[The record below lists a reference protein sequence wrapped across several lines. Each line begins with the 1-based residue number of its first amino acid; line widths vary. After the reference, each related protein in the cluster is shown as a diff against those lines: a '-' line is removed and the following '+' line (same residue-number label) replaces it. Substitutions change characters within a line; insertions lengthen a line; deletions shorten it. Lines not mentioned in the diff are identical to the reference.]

1 MSEPSGDPRVRFDRR
16 DRIFIVLCLV
26 TIAVGV
32 FVFRA
37 GFSRAF
43 PEASID
49 FKVTREDAIRKGAA
63 ALAARGFALEGT
75 RALAIFD
82 SDDDAKVYLERTLGL
97 AKANPIFSTT
107 VPVWR
112 WSVRWIRPL
121 EKLEYRAAVAPDGR
135 LLAIR
140 RILPEKEA
148 AKDPGDAAARSLAEA
163 EIRELRGIEPSTLRF
178 IETTVEKRP
187 ARVDRTFVWESNTI
201 RFGDAALRYL
211 VEVQGDRVG
220 RSSLHFEVPEKWRRD
235 YETLRS
241 KNLAA
246 GTVAT
251 LGLFLTAL
259 AILVVFL
266 ERVRRKDVKWKW
278 ALAFAGTGAL
288 LQFLA
293 SLNEMPIR
301 LFDYET
307 SDGWAG
313 FVAKSVAGDLGGAVS
328 LGVILLLLVAAGEPL
343 YRERYPDKPALGR
356 ILSLR
361 GIPSKRFFRGL
372 LLGYAMTAFF
382 FTYQIVFYVVAERFG
397 AWAPADVPYSNLL
410 GTAFPW
416 LGVLLMGFLPA
427 TTEEFSSRM
436 FSIPFAERF
445 LPRWAAV
452 VVPALIWG
460 FAHSTYPNQPF
471 YIRGIEVGFAGI
483 LIGVVM
489 LKAGIFPLL
498 VWHFTVD
505 AVYTA
510 LLLLRSSNPYFV
522 VSGAAASLV
531 LLLPLAIS
539 LALYF
544 RRGGFTPDG
553 EFTNAATGTAP
564 APPHVEEAVPA
575 VCAPPRAIDPVR
587 AFAALALAL
596 LAFAAARFVLPKEE
610 LWDDVKV
617 SVDRHGAKRAADAW
631 LKKAG
636 DDPAGYLSV
645 ATAATALPALEDP
658 SDTGAGLVPYGDSDL
673 AERWL
678 LERGG
683 MPLLKRWATSVFPG
697 PVWNVRYV
705 RALDEHGATVSVDAR
720 TGKVV
725 GFHRSFP
732 EAEAGASP
740 DEPAAR
746 AKASGVLASF
756 GFDPLS
762 WETVSSKSE
771 ARKARRDTLVVTE
784 ARQES
789 AGEAVR
795 RAVTGFAGDVP
806 SLFAT
811 ALKLPEDW
819 VRSRERSTPATYTA
833 IAWKIL
839 AWGTIAGLLVV
850 EFVRLARAGAI
861 PWRRAMRLAA
871 VLALPS
877 LLSRGLSLPLVLAR
891 YDSQFSMPVFAVVAG
906 VGLLVGI
913 LISYGIALLAIAL
926 VLAVKPDAP
935 GAFRRGGADGPR
947 ALLAAAGAVL
957 LVLFVR
963 ALSHGVSAA
972 FPLEAGVS
980 GFPFPQGIETI
991 LPAAFVLDAAVLRA
1005 LLLGGGA
1012 AFLALLLRDVLKK
1025 PALMLSLLVLVAGV
1039 FAPFGA
1045 RSAGELLVP
1054 VLAGA
1059 LTGIAALAAIAIFL
1073 RDDPRAYAFAAGLLA
1088 VAGAGA
1094 DLVSSGVTPWV
1105 WNGVAVL
1112 AVVAAFIVFRG
1123 MDRPQQ
1129 SPALSTAL

>member
-16 DRIFIVLCLV
+16 DRVFVFLCLL
-26 TIAVGV
+26 TIAGGAL
-32 FVFRA
+32 VFRA

-49 FKVTREDAIRKGAA
+49 FKVTREEAIRRGAE
-63 ALAARGFALEGT
+63 ALRARGFALEGM

-82 SDDDAKVYLERTLGL
+82 GDDEAKVYLERTLGL
-97 AKANPIFSTT
+97 EKANPVFRAT

-112 WSVRWIRPL
+112 WSVRWVRPL
-121 EKLEYRAAVAPDGR
+121 EKLEYRAAVSPDGR

-148 AKDPGDAAARSLAEA
+148 APDPGESAVRALAEA
-163 EIRELRGIEPSTLRF
+163 EIRTLRGIDPSTLRF
-178 IETTVEKRP
+178 IETKVEKRP

-211 VEVQGDRVG
+211 VEMQGDRVG

-251 LGLFLTAL
+251 LGLLLTAL
-259 AILVVFL
+259 AVVVVFL

-288 LQFLA
+288 LQLLA

-301 LFDYET
+301 LFDYQT

-313 FVAKSVAGDLGGAVS
+313 FVAKSVAGDVGAAVS
-328 LGVILLLLVAAGEPL
+328 LGVVLLLLVAAGEPL

-361 GIPSKRFFRGL
+361 GIGSKRFFRGL

-382 FTYQIVFYVVAERFG
+382 FAYQIVFYIVAAHFG

-410 GTAFPW
+410 GTSFPW
-416 LGVLLMGFLPA
+416 LGVLLMGFMPA

-471 YIRGIEVGFAGI
+471 YIRGVEVGFAGI
-483 LIGVVM
+483 LIGFVM
-489 LKAGIFPLL
+489 LKADIFPLL

-531 LLLPLAIS
+531 LLLPLGVS
-539 LALYF
+539 LVLYL

-553 EFTNAATGTAP
+553 ELTNAATGSAP
-564 APPHVEEAVPA
+564 AQPRVLEVVPSG
-575 VCAPPRAIDPVR
+575 CAPPRVLNPARVATALVLAI
-587 AFAALALAL
+587 A
-596 LAFAAARFVLPKEE
+596 AFAAARFVLPRAGPWE
-610 LWDDVKV
+610 DVNV
-617 SVDRHGAKRAADAW
+617 SVDRNGAKAAADAW
-631 LKKAG
+631 LKAAG
-636 DDPAGYLSV
+636 DDPSGYLSV
-645 ATAATALPALEDP
+645 ATTATALPALEGP
-658 SDTGAGLVPYGDSDL
+658 SDTGTGLVPYGESDL
-673 AERWL
+673 GERWL

-683 MPLLKRWATSVFPG
+683 MPLLTKWATTIFPG
-697 PVWNVRYV
+697 PVWNVRYM
-705 RALDEHGATVSVDAR
+705 RALDEHGANVSVDAR
-720 TGKVV
+720 TGRVA
-725 GFHRSFP
+725 GFRRSFP
-732 EAEAGASP
+732 EAEPGASP
-740 DEPAAR
+740 DEAEARVKAA
-746 AKASGVLASF
+746 KVLTSF
-756 GFDPLS
+756 GFDPLL
-762 WETVSSKSE
+762 WEVVSSKSE
-771 ARKARRDTLVVTE
+771 AKKARRDTLVVS
-784 ARQES
+784 ES
-789 AGEAVR
+789 RLEHAGEAAR

-819 VRSRERSTPATYTA
+819 VRSREKSTAATYAA
-833 IAWKIL
+833 IVWKVL
-839 AWGTIAGLLVV
+839 AWGTLVGLLVV
-850 EFVRLARAGAI
+850 EFVRLARAGSI
-861 PWRRAMRLAA
+861 PWRRALKLAA
-871 VLALPS
+871 FLALPAI
-877 LLSRGLSLPLVLAR
+877 LSRVLSLPLILAR
-891 YDSQFSMPVFAVVAG
+891 YDSQFSMPVFAIVAG
-906 VGLLVGI
+906 VGLLVGV
-913 LISYGIALLAIAL
+913 LVAYGAALLAVAL
-926 VLAVKPDAP
+926 VFAVKPDAA

-947 ALLAAAGAVL
+947 ALAAGAGAAVHVL
-957 LVLFVR
+957 GVR
-963 ALSHGVSAA
+963 ALVRGVPAA

-980 GFPFPQGIETI
+980 GFSFPQGVETI
-991 LPAAFVLDAAVLRA
+991 LPAAIVLDGIVVRA
-1005 LLLGGGA
+1005 LLFGGGA
-1012 AFLALLLRDVLKK
+1012 AFLALLLRDALKN
-1025 PALMLSLLVLVAGV
+1025 PALRLGLLAVAIGV

-1045 RSAGELLVP
+1045 RTAGELAVP
-1054 VLAGA
+1054 VFAGA
-1059 LTGIAALAAIAIFL
+1059 LAALAALAAITVFL
-1073 RDDPRAYAFAAGLLA
+1073 RDDPRAYVFAAALLGA
-1088 VAGAGA
+1088 AGSGA
-1094 DLVSSGVTPWV
+1094 DLASSGVTAWV

-1112 AVVAAFIVFRG
+1112 AAVAAFVVLRG
-1123 MDRPQQ
+1123 LDRPAGREAA
-1129 SPALSTAL
+1129 SVP

>member
-1 MSEPSGDPRVRFDRR
+1 MSEPTGDPRVRFDRR
-16 DRIFIVLCLV
+16 DRIFIVLCLL
-26 TIAVGV
+26 TIVGGAL
-32 FVFRA
+32 VFRA

-49 FKVTREDAIRKGAA
+49 FKVTREEAIRRGAE
-63 ALAARGFALEGT
+63 ALRARGFSLDGA

-82 SDDDAKVYLERTLGL
+82 GDDEAKVYLERTLGL
-97 AKANPIFSTT
+97 EKANPVFRAT

-112 WSVRWIRPL
+112 WSVRWVRPL
-121 EKLEYRAAVAPDGR
+121 EKLEYRAAVSPDGR

-148 AKDPGDAAARSLAEA
+148 APDPGEATARSLAEA
-163 EIRELRGIEPSTLRF
+163 EIRELRGIDPSTLRF

-187 ARVDRTFVWESNTI
+187 ARVDRTFIWESNTI

-211 VEVQGDRVG
+211 VEMQGDRVG

-251 LGLFLTAL
+251 LGLLLTAL
-259 AILVVFL
+259 AVLVVFL
-266 ERVRRKDVKWKW
+266 QRVRRKDVKWKW
-278 ALAFAGTGAL
+278 ALAFGGTGAL
-288 LQFLA
+288 LQLLA

-313 FVAKSVAGDLGGAVS
+313 FVAKSVAGDVGAAVS
-328 LGVILLLLVAAGEPL
+328 LGVVLLLLVAAGEPL

-361 GIPSKRFFRGL
+361 GIASKRFFRGL

-382 FTYQIVFYVVAERFG
+382 FAYQIIFYIVAAHFD

-410 GTAFPW
+410 GTSFPW
-416 LGVLLMGFLPA
+416 LGVLLMGFVPA

-436 FSIPFAERF
+436 FSISFAERF
-445 LPRWAAV
+445 VPRWAAV

-471 YIRGIEVGFAGI
+471 YIRGVEVGFAGI
-483 LIGVVM
+483 LIGFVM
-489 LKAGIFPLL
+489 LKADIFPLL

-510 LLLLRSSNPYFV
+510 LLLLRSSDPYFV

-531 LLLPLAIS
+531 LLLPLAVS

-553 EFTNAATGTAP
+553 EFTNATVGTAL
-564 APPHVEEAVPA
+564 APPHVEEAVPSG
-575 VCAPPRAIDPVR
+575 CAPPSALSPVR
-587 AFAALALAL
+587 VCSALALAL
-596 LAFAAARFVLPKEE
+596 LAFLAARFVLPRTGPWE
-610 LWDDVKV
+610 DVRV
-617 SVDRHGAKRAADAW
+617 AVDRNGAKAAADAW
-631 LKKAG
+631 LRTAG

-645 ATAATALPALEDP
+645 ATTATALPALEDP
-658 SDTGAGLVPYGDSDL
+658 SDTGAGLVPYGESDL

-683 MPLLKRWATSVFPG
+683 MPLFTKWATAIFPG

-705 RALDEHGATVSVDAR
+705 RALDEHGANVAVDGR
-720 TGKVV
+720 TGRVV
-725 GFHRSFP
+725 GFRRSFP

-746 AKASGVLASF
+746 AKASTVLSSF
-756 GFDPLS
+756 GFGPLT
-762 WETVSSKSE
+762 WDVVSSKSE
-771 ARKARRDTLVVTE
+771 ARKARKDTLVVS
-784 ARQES
+784 ES
-789 AGEAVR
+789 RLEHAGEAVR

-819 VRSRERSTPATYTA
+819 VRSRDKSTGATYAA

-839 AWGTIAGLLVV
+839 AWGTLVGLLVV
-850 EFVRLARAGAI
+850 ELIRLARAGSI
-861 PWRRAMRLAA
+861 PWRNSLRLAA
-871 VLALPS
+871 LLALPAI
-877 LLSRGLSLPLVLAR
+877 LSRFLSLPLILAR

-906 VGLLVGI
+906 VGLLVGV
-913 LISYGIALLAIAL
+913 LVSYGIALLAVAL
-926 VLAVKPDAP
+926 VLAVKSDAA
-935 GAFRRGGADGPR
+935 GAFRRGGADGPW
-947 ALLAAAGAVL
+947 ALAAGAGATV
-957 LVLFVR
+957 LVLGVR
-963 ALSHGVSAA
+963 ALAHGVSAA
-972 FPLEAGVS
+972 FPLEAGVP
-980 GFPFPQGIETI
+980 GFSFPQGVETI
-991 LPAAFVLDAAVLRA
+991 LPAAIVLDGIVLRV
-1005 LLLGGGA
+1005 LLFGGAA

-1025 PALMLSLLVLVAGV
+1025 PALRVGLLALAVGV

-1045 RSAGELLVP
+1045 RTAGELAVP
-1054 VLAGA
+1054 VFAGA
-1059 LTGIAALAAIAIFL
+1059 LTALAAVAAITVFL
-1073 RDDPRAYAFAAGLLA
+1073 RDDPRAYVFAAALLA
-1088 VAGAGA
+1088 AAGAGA

-1105 WNGVAVL
+1105 WNGVIVL
-1112 AVVAAFIVFRG
+1112 AVVAVFVARFG
-1123 MDRPQQ
+1123 FDRPRPEA
-1129 SPALSTAL
+1129 PALPVT